1 MTPQLH
7 CEIPPL
13 RLLTQLLW
21 PTLFICRWKA
31 CDQSADS
38 IHTRPG
44 TVKYTQHHDQPE
56 GPGRFW
62 PLLTTTLSGLTAQI
76 IPLSCNLLT
85 QHWLESNVRV
95 KDFGLWPYFNR
106 LEVPQLLLH
115 LLWITAVKCIHSR
128 KCKSLSFGWKGP
140 LQSMGYTLRGYFVVA
155 QLSSSS
161 SPPLGWCLQGWPQ
174 PIICVPLTPSS
185 PSSSIT
191 D

>member
-85 QHWLESNVRV
+85 QHWLESSVRV
-95 KDFGLWPYFNR
+95 KDFGLWPYFNP
-106 LEVPQLLLH
+106 LEVPQLLFH

-140 LQSMGYTLRGYFVVA
+140 LQSRVTLWGGILWWLNCLLLHRHLLDDAFRVGHS
-155 QLSSSS
+155 QSSVS
-161 SPPLGWCLQGWPQ
+161 L
-174 PIICVPLTPSS
+174 
-185 PSSSIT
+185 
-191 D
+191 